1 MLGWFTPTAAVIF
14 WYSGPISNAD
24 FRPQDQLKTICIYA
38 VCSSRHLCSR
48 MSRIYLMTAHS
59 KLWTKEVKLLA
70 GLICVDQILVNLIN
84 VYIFLITSRKNKWKF
99 FFVIKGGKVK
109 VHKSRNI
116 WLISRALCKRGIYWF
131 LTIFKL
137 FRLMRLMIWILKKL
151 VNSLSENKKIG
162 PKGIFFTKFS

>member
-70 GLICVDQILVNLIN
+70 GLICVDQILVNLM
-84 VYIFLITSRKNKWKF
+84 YIFFWLLVEKIYDF
-99 FFVIKGGKVK
+99 FFFITGGKVK